1 MKSIIANDKL
11 NSLISLVEKK
21 GIDSAKIITELKSMN
36 IKQSVCTYYNNR
48 NNKVPARAGEKC
60 V

>member
-21 GIDSAKIITELKSMN
+21 GIDSAKIITELKSLREHAL
-36 IKQSVCTYYNNR
+36 I
-48 NNKVPARAGEKC
+48 
-60 V
+60 